1 MILSFLSLISRK
13 YNLSDDV
20 NNPVIRIRFT
30 FGALLPENAVVPP
43 KMAKFGLLF

>member
-1 MILSFLSLISRK
+1 MYTILGT
-13 YNLSDDV
+13 
-20 NNPVIRIRFT
+20 RIRFN